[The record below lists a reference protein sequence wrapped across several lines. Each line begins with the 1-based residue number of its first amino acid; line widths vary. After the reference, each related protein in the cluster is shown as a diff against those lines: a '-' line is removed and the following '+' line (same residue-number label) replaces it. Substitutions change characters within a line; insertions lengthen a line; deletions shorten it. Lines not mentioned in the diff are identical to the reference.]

1 MTIPEQIK
9 AARIARKLSQVEL
22 AGKIGTTKQYIYG
35 IEAGKTLSI
44 AQLEKICSILNFD
57 LRIKLVKR

>member
-1 MTIPEQIK
+1 MTIGEQIK
-9 AARIARKLSQVEL
+9 AARITRNLSQVEL
-22 AGKIGTTKQYIYG
+22 AVKIGTTKQYIYG

-44 AQLEKICSILNFD
+44 AQLEKICSTLNFE